1 MNIYG
6 LIDLSVIPINAE
18 NVMILIVSDFCFTVR
33 WIKMRKCEMFANLLD
48 IYILMYMS
56 THTHTHIHILRIV
69 CYLYIKKHSYI
80 YPNTLGVNCTP
91 PAIEDFPHDLFD
103 EKQRQEGAVVVHVI
117 VSLYL
122 FIALAVVCDKFF
134 VPAVEKIC
142 HGKIILLFLI
152 KYFSRS

>member
-1 MNIYG
+1 MNVWMVAI
-6 LIDLSVIPINAE
+6 
-18 NVMILIVSDFCFTVR
+18 IVN
-33 WIKMRKCEMFANLLD
+33 M
-48 IYILMYMS
+48 
-56 THTHTHIHILRIV
+56 
-69 CYLYIKKHSYI
+69 CYLYA
-80 YPNTLGVNCTP
+80 LGVNCTP

-142 HGKIILLFLI
+142 HGKNYNSII
-152 KYFSRS
+152 Y